1 MKNAFASR
9 ALTAFWDVTADLAD
23 SLVSTFPDCAET
35 KDWQLYVKN
44 VVMGDEARMSS
55 GVETWCEG
63 METPLAKG
71 VAKYAKA
78 IQSIT
83 GAPATVYHAVA
94 YKDVAAADASF
105 ETLQTL
111 QLPAKLASDA
121 MDDAA
126 KGLFWKYFEELNHH
140 AYAFTGKTPPQVP
153 TSDAIAADIAR
164 RRAAG
169 GGGNGNGGGG
179 ALQQGLS
186 EVWKRLCALR
196 GVQDAAA
203 IEAKALEQAA
213 AASFGEKT
221 TVGEACKARDV
232 EAFAA
237 LAAALKLGDAPPT
250 EEQWGLLDRAL
261 GLVTMEGAISAPMM
275 RNIESVA
282 NQLVQD
288 LTSGKADLSTL
299 NIEALGQQVLSQVS
313 QEDVSSFAK
322 NLDKIIPALDGLQM
336 PPNMRPPH

>member
-1 MKNAFASR
+1 M
-9 ALTAFWDVTADLAD
+9 
-23 SLVSTFPDCAET
+23 
-35 KDWQLYVKN
+35 
-44 VVMGDEARMSS
+44 
-55 GVETWCEG
+55 
-63 METPLAKG
+63 
-71 VAKYAKA
+71 
-78 IQSIT
+78 
-83 GAPATVYHAVA
+83 
-94 YKDVAAADASF
+94 
-105 ETLQTL
+105 
-111 QLPAKLASDA
+111 
-121 MDDAA
+121 
-126 KGLFWKYFEELNHH
+126 
-140 AYAFTGKTPPQVP
+140 
-153 TSDAIAADIAR
+153 
-164 RRAAG
+164 
-169 GGGNGNGGGG
+169 
-179 ALQQGLS
+179 
-186 EVWKRLCALR
+186 
-196 GVQDAAA
+196 
-203 IEAKALEQAA
+203 
-213 AASFGEKT
+213 
-221 TVGEACKARDV
+221 